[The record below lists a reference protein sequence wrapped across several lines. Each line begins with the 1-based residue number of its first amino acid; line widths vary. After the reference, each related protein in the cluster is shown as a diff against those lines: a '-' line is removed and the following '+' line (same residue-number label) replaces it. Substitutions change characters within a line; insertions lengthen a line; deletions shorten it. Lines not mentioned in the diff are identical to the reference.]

1 MVPMRLFTVGLAA
14 AGVATLAWL
23 PPSHLSARGTVSQS
37 AAAPSA
43 MFIDFG
49 AADELNRALT
59 TLRPEDLRVTVD
71 GEVRPVLSL
80 RFVYRGPGSETA
92 AALADP
98 VRDTP
103 AAAERRRAVVVIVDE
118 NAVYR
123 GQQKAVVAAV
133 GRLLDELGTSD
144 QAAVVT
150 LPQPSAELVLTSTAA
165 ERLPFLARVA
175 GRAALGGLA
184 AAETVR
190 RLDATDPSGDP
201 DEQARLEREREAARD
216 RLGTQLGAA
225 GDRGE
230 GRPAVASLRALRG
243 VIEGLAGLP
252 GLKTLVVFRQAEW
265 TDEMA
270 APDDFQTDVSAVLT
284 SAARSRVVL
293 HLVEV
298 GQGRKRDAAGDP
310 MTAVAART
318 GGVVATVKN
327 PSDSKAFDGIRAAM
341 WGAYLVEVAR
351 PDGDTPGRPH
361 AVKVECRRPKTTVRA
376 PGLWVSRQD
385 PVPAL
390 VAAVPAEPVPS
401 AAPTAAVPA
410 GAPPAAVSPAPAP
423 RPARRAK
430 ADDPQRIVLLARL
443 AEYLA
448 AYVREF
454 GNVVGEEDY
463 NQRMIRGGTAPNLA
477 RHLKSDLLLVTTGDE
492 VGWTQYRDVFEVDG
506 RPVRDREARVK
517 KLFIENP
524 AEAWRQAREI
534 NNESAR
540 YNVGKMFRNINT
552 PMLPLEYLSPG
563 RIGGLSFWRDGE
575 DTIDGIRATE
585 LAFEETGRPTLVQPD
600 NERADVPA
608 TGTFWIDPSNGR
620 ILKTRISLKIGRSE
634 MTTTVV
640 YKPVPGLGLWVPAQM
655 NEHYYSPAEEIE
667 GRAVY
672 RNFRSF
678 NVTTDVEIKK

>member
-1 MVPMRLFTVGLAA
+1 MRLLTVGLAA

-23 PPSHLSARGTVSQS
+23 PPSHLSARGTVFQS

-43 MFIDFG
+43 MFIDVG
-49 AADELNRALT
+49 VADEFNRALT

-71 GEVRPVLSL
+71 GDVRPILSL
-80 RFVYRGPGSETA
+80 RFVYRGPGSATA

-103 AAAERRRAVVVIVDE
+103 AAAERRRVVVVLVDE

-133 GRLLDELGTSD
+133 GRLLDELGTAD

-150 LPQPSAELVLTSTAA
+150 LPRPSAEVVLTSTAA
-165 ERLPFLARVA
+165 ERHPVLARVA
-175 GRAALGGLA
+175 GRAASGGLA
-184 AAETVR
+184 ATETQR
-190 RLDATDPSGDP
+190 RPAVDATDPSGDP
-201 DEQARLEREREAARD
+201 DEQVRLEREREAARD
-216 RLGTQLGAA
+216 RLRAQEEAA

-230 GRPAVASLRALRG
+230 GSPAIASLRALRG
-243 VIEGLAGLP
+243 VIEGLAGFP

-265 TDEMA
+265 TDETA
-270 APDDFQTDVSAVLT
+270 APDDFQRDVSAVLT

-293 HLVEV
+293 HLVDV

-327 PSDSKAFDGIRAAM
+327 ASDSKAFDGIRAAM
-341 WGAYLVEVAR
+341 WGGYLVEVAR

-361 AVKVECRRPKTTVRA
+361 AVKVECTRPKTTVRA

-390 VAAVPAEPVPS
+390 AAAVPS
-401 AAPTAAVPA
+401 AAPAAVASAGAAPA
-410 GAPPAAVSPAPAP
+410 GAGPAPAP

-430 ADDPQRIVLLARL
+430 ADDPQRVVLLARL

-463 NQRMIRGGTAPNLA
+463 NQRMIRGGTAPNMA
-477 RHLKSDLLLVTTGDE
+477 RHLKSDLLLVATGDDI
-492 VGWTQYRDVFEVDG
+492 GWTQYRDVFEVDG

-540 YNVGKMFRNINT
+540 YNVGNTFRNINT
-552 PMLPLEYLSPG
+552 PILPLEYLSPK

-575 DTIDGIRATE
+575 ETIDGIRATE
-585 LAFEETGRPTLVQPD
+585 LAFEETARPTLVQPD

-608 TGTFWIDPSNGR
+608 TGTLWIDPSNGR
-620 ILKTRISLKIGRSE
+620 ILKTRISLKAGRSE

-655 NEHYYSPAEEIE
+655 NENYSSPAEEIE